1 MKTKCNEGK
10 KLTIA
15 LFLAVAV
22 SVPVFAMTGTE
33 VMQKAYDVA
42 EPKFSH
48 SAVQMDLIDANGTV
62 ETRMMEE
69 WGKMENDLVSTVMV
83 FRSPASVKDTRFL
96 QVENDGRPNDKWIY
110 LPALRTTRRIASC
123 EGDKSF
129 MGTDATYDDLETREV
144 AVDNHELIGEENV
157 GSYVCYKVKSVA
169 KNASESQYGYR
180 LSYIDQESFVPVKVE
195 MFDKHEEPC
204 KVLMVESLKQQD
216 GYWIPFTSYMV
227 DLQSGHSTRLTILQ
241 LQLDKPISSKLF
253 STSFL
258 KTGRV

>member
-1 MKTKCNEGK
+1 MKTKFNEGK

-33 VMQKAYDVA
+33 VMQKAYDVE

-62 ETRMMEE
+62 ETRMMEQ

-110 LPALRTTRRIASC
+110 LPALRTTRRIASA

-129 MGTDATYDDLETREV
+129 MGTDATYDDMETREV
-144 AVDNHELIGEENV
+144 DVDNHELIGEEKV
-157 GSYVCYKVKSVA
+157 GSYDCYKVKSVA
-169 KNASESQYGYR
+169 KDPADSQYGYR
-180 LSYIDQESFVPVKVE
+180 ISYIDKNSFVPVKVE

-204 KVLMVESLKQQD
+204 KVLTVESLKQQD
-216 GYWIPFTSYMV
+216 GYWIPFTSLMV
-227 DLQSGHSTRLTILQ
+227 DLQSGHSTRLSILQ
-241 LQLDKPISSKLF
+241 IQLDKPISSKLF

-258 KTGRV
+258 KTGRA

>member
-1 MKTKCNEGK
+1 MKTKFNEGK

-22 SVPVFAMTGTE
+22 SVPVFAITGTE

-48 SAVQMDLIDANGTV
+48 SAVQMDLIDANGST

-83 FRSPASVKDTRFL
+83 FRSPSSVKDTRFL
-96 QVENDGRPNDKWIY
+96 QVENDGRANDKWIY
-110 LPALRTTRRIASC
+110 LPALRTTRRIASA

-129 MGTDATYDDLETREV
+129 MGTDATYDDMETREV
-144 AVDNHELIGEENV
+144 DVDIHELVGEESV
-157 GSYVCYKVKSVA
+157 GSYDCYKVKSVA
-169 KNASESQYGYR
+169 KNLSDSQYGYR
-180 LSYIDQESFVPVKVE
+180 ISYIDKDSFIPVKIE
-195 MFDKHEEPC
+195 MFDKHDEPC
-204 KVLMVESLKQQD
+204 KVLTVESLKQQD
-216 GYWIPFTSYMV
+216 GYWIPFCNLMV
-227 DLQSGHSTRLTILQ
+227 DLQSGHSTRLTIHQ
-241 LQLDKPISSKLF
+241 IQLDKPISSKLF

-258 KTGRV
+258 KTGRI

>member
-22 SVPVFAMTGTE
+22 SVPVFAITGTE

-42 EPKFSH
+42 EPQFSH

-96 QVENDGRPNDKWIY
+96 QVENEDRANDKWIY
-110 LPALRTTRRIASC
+110 LPALRTTRRIASA

-129 MGTDATYDDLETREV
+129 MGTDATYDDMETREV
-144 AVDNHELIGEENV
+144 EADTHDLMGEETV
-157 GSYVCYKVKSVA
+157 GSYDCYKVKSVA
-169 KNASESQYGYR
+169 KDLSNSQYGYR
-180 LSYIDQESFVPVKVE
+180 ISYIDKNSFVPVKIE

-204 KVLMVESLKQQD
+204 KVLTVETLKQQD
-216 GYWIPFTSYMV
+216 GYWIPFCNLMV

-241 LQLDKPISSKLF
+241 IQLDKPISSKLF